1 MSGAPVPVLLQE
13 NCTMCCVGQAEDW
26 DVETVP
32 ELRASG
38 EEEGENPLCGGA
50 RPRIQVSTVQYSTV

>member
-13 NCTMCCVGQAEDW
+13 DCTVLCAGQAEDW
-26 DVETVP
+26 DVETVR
-32 ELRASG
+32 ELRASS

-50 RPRIQVSTVQYSTV
+50 RPRIQASTLSTL